1 MKGQARIGVLCSIGL
16 LFFAVAANATGRTGS
31 LEDEI
36 ECVLEG
42 EAVAG
47 ADRAEICE
55 AFTKAIRGTGRSDVA
70 RVVLIASSRT
80 QARAS
85 ALDADGKLIAGLG
98 YAIMDR
104 EVQLDSWQALANAL
118 ARQLED

>member
-1 MKGQARIGVLCSIGL
+1 MKGRTRIGMLCATGT
-16 LFFAVAANATGRTGS
+16 LFFAVAANATGGTT
-31 LEDEI
+31 LLQDEI

-42 EAVAG
+42 EAMAG
-47 ADRAEICE
+47 ADRAAICE

-70 RVVLIASSRT
+70 RVVLIASSPT

-85 ALDADGKLIAGLG
+85 ALDADDKLIAGLG

-118 ARQLED
+118 ARQLEE